1 MRRPA
6 TIRIRVLT
14 HADLLSQKALRY
26 QMERASTFM
35 DVNKTHDVYH
45 MPVIALNLR
54 DAQANRRQFIIF
66 VVAGYTGYE
75 AAKVNYFI
83 QACALGEHGGMI
95 IEGSKLQ
102 QLGDDHQVSTMK
114 INLVILSWQ

>member
-1 MRRPA
+1 
-6 TIRIRVLT
+6 
-14 HADLLSQKALRY
+14 
-26 QMERASTFM
+26 MERASTFM

-75 AAKVNYFI
+75 AAKVNYSSLRVGGVRRYDHRGI
-83 QACALGEHGGMI
+83 QTATTGR
-95 IEGSKLQ
+95 
-102 QLGDDHQVSTMK
+102 
-114 INLVILSWQ
+114 